1 MVVPLLS
8 FSCLPI
14 RSEPLKGGHSLPPP
28 LDHGLRPQA
37 SSGAGLRGGAEEHDW
52 WTMRRE
58 EEKDHFLLAIPIPKA
73 EIAGSWAGRRAF
85 S

>member
-14 RSEPLKGGHSLPPP
+14 RSEPLKGGQP
-28 LDHGLRPQA
+28 LTSSPTGPWIPSPGLVWCSAQ
-37 SSGAGLRGGAEEHDW
+37 GGAEEHDW

-58 EEKDHFLLAIPIPKA
+58 EKKDHFLLVHPHPQ
-73 EIAGSWAGRRAF
+73 G
-85 S
+85 